1 MSTEKKELT
10 FEQSLARIEQI
21 VAAMESGKVDL
32 DTMIAQYEEGQR
44 LVAECQKRLTEME
57 RRVEQLI
64 KKTDGTIATE
74 PFAEGEN

>member
-1 MSTEKKELT
+1 MPTEEKKELT

-32 DTMIAQYEEGQR
+32 DTMIAQYEEGQK
-44 LVAECQKRLTEME
+44 LVAECQKRLTAME

-64 KKTDGTIATE
+64 KKADGTIATE
-74 PFAEGEN
+74 PLIEE